1 MPLDKQ
7 FIRENKYIRIG
18 LFVAFLVSVAALFPR
33 SKISSLNFEVGT
45 TWYHQDLVAPFA
57 FAIQKNKADYER
69 EQEKA
74 RQSVLPVFRRQ
85 GEAFSVEA
93 YHAFYNALA
102 DSLKLA
108 LAKGTLDSNALA
120 ALFALNNQERTLL
133 ASNFAQS
140 VEKNKVQQS
149 LLLSLPRVLQSPIQ
163 ALLNDGILNEPKSS
177 FKRSEFVV
185 RSQNEREERF

>member
-85 GEAFSVEA
+85 GEAFS
-93 YHAFYNALA
+93 
-102 DSLKLA
+102 
-108 LAKGTLDSNALA
+108 G
-120 ALFALNNQERTLL
+120 
-133 ASNFAQS
+133 
-140 VEKNKVQQS
+140 
-149 LLLSLPRVLQSPIQ
+149 
-163 ALLNDGILNEPKSS
+163 
-177 FKRSEFVV
+177 
-185 RSQNEREERF
+185 